1 MTWAFAATF
10 VISLVALGI
19 ALRLRSRR
27 LVTTPLVPPD
37 LANRVHAVAR
47 AIAGAEPW
55 RPASDPAAPE
65 AAAAIEAGLIAG
77 DAERAL
83 AAAEAELAS
92 VDSPEVPA
100 QRVWL
105 AWALCAHQQ
114 PAAALEQLARA
125 TDATGNVAALAAYV
139 SARAEHLKFE
149 HGTGAAGAV
158 PPLVTSADLAVV
170 TLASG
175 RGAATWLTGGTD
187 VQLTAAQV
195 KMAISEHR
203 EITARCLVRA
213 LEAAEQLPGFADAAY
228 LVARLAV
235 KAGAVTAAT
244 AVFDAAATAMAGRPD
259 AEAFARDRRDLA
271 DPANAVAAAKLGQTD
286 SPKAKRSHRLRVL

>member
-1 MTWAFAATF
+1 VTLVFAAAF
-10 VISLVALGI
+10 VISLVALGM
-19 ALRLRSRR
+19 ALRLRRRR
-27 LVTTPLVPPD
+27 LVTTPLVPSD
-37 LANRVHAVAR
+37 LANRVQAVAR
-47 AIAGAEPW
+47 AIATAEPW
-55 RPASDPAAPE
+55 RPAADPAAPE
-65 AAAAIEAGLIAG
+65 AAAAIEAALIAQ
-77 DAERAL
+77 DSEKAL

-92 VDSPEVPA
+92 LEAPA
-100 QRVWL
+100 ARVWL

-139 SARAEHLKFE
+139 GARAEHLKFE
-149 HGTGAAGAV
+149 HGTGATGAV
-158 PPLVTSADLAVV
+158 PSLVTSADLAVV

-195 KMAISEHR
+195 KTAISEHR

-244 AVFDAAATAMAGRPD
+244 AVFDAVATPMAGRPD
-259 AEAFARDRRDLA
+259 ADAFARDRRDLA
-271 DPANAVAAAKLGQTD
+271 DPANAVAAAKLGRTE
-286 SPKAKRSHRLRVL
+286 SPKVKRSHRLRVL